1 MKGYRCI
8 SSLTPEGGRQRLR
21 HSSRPSLEARSKKA
35 PARSFVGSI
44 WGKGS
49 GWSPGRGQ
57 AAQPQEAQIGWN
69 VDLGGRCCR
78 PNNPLTHRL

>member
-8 SSLTPEGGRQRLR
+8 SSLTPEGGKQRLR
-21 HSSRPSLEARSKKA
+21 HRRRPSLEARSKT
-35 PARSFVGSI
+35 PAGSFVGGI

-69 VDLGGRCCR
+69 DDLGGRYCR